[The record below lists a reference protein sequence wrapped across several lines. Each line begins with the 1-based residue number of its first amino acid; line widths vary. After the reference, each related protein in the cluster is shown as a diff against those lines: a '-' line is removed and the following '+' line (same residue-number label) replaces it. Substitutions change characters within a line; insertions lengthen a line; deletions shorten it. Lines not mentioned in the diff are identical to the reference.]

1 MVALISRL
9 RSLVH
14 FLRQMKLRFSRQ
26 HFLHIFIISLSM
38 VIVTEVIIIMSNID
52 DLVSPPN
59 YEDFRREH
67 VLLSIIPLEP
77 LYWIKT
83 DNVKENYTPSN
94 VSVWVYG
101 TTVII
106 SALISFASLI
116 TVIFLCWNKMLC
128 MNGIVSQKKMELFA
142 KCLYGVLLVVVY
154 PLFMVFVI
162 HTFGECLNPSLQY
175 SELEFTDVRD
185 LPFWDLI
192 QREMQCCG
200 LKGPEDWNQHTSNPP
215 SSCCRTPSCT
225 NKNYYSYYQEG
236 CLFAIENMAKSMFR
250 FSTLSTQYICT
261 LSLVAV
267 VYIIYHS
274 LGFMLS
280 SNMAAFYKMSSSIE
294 QEEDGEENAQSP
306 DLEADESLDETESP
320 DLEAES
326 NDLEAHSLDEF
337 LNEMD
342 ILFEDVEQC
351 NGTGNDDISDDVAML
366 HDLHSD
372 NGANGDTELLVVNE
386 QNNG

>member
-1 MVALISRL
+1 
-9 RSLVH
+9 
-14 FLRQMKLRFSRQ
+14 
-26 HFLHIFIISLSM
+26 M

-52 DLVSPPN
+52 DLLSPPN

-67 VLLSIIPLEP
+67 VLLSIIPLGP
-77 LYWIKT
+77 LYWIKIPPE
-83 DNVKENYTPSN
+83 NVKVNYNPSNSKIPPNYVKENYTPSN

-175 SELEFTDVRD
+175 SELKFTDVRD

-192 QREMQCCG
+192 QSEMQCCG
-200 LKGPEDWNQHTSNPP
+200 LKGPEDWNGYAP
-215 SSCCRTPSCT
+215 SSCCRTAPCT
-225 NKNYYSYYQEG
+225 YDHYLEG

-250 FSTLSTQYICT
+250 FSTLSIQYICI
-261 LSLVAV
+261 LSLVFV
-267 VYIIYHS
+267 VYMIYHS

-280 SNMAAFYKMSSSIE
+280 SNMAAFYKMPSGIEQE

-306 DLEADESLDETESP
+306 DLEANESLDETGSH
-320 DLEAES
+320 DLEA
-326 NDLEAHSLDEF
+326 NSLDEF

-351 NGTGNDDISDDVAML
+351 NGMGNDDISDDVAML

-372 NGANGDTELLVVNE
+372 NGGEISANGDTQLLFVND
-386 QNNG
+386 G